1 MGTPNISCT
10 RLDNSISDYLQVLAG
25 SIPGCGGLILRNCLE
40 KIHKDIITCWNFKG
54 EVILY
59 RDFDSYFLDLRPRHQ
74 VLKSREFGQLMLRLI
89 QDVVQTEPKD

>member
-1 MGTPNISCT
+1 MSVFALYN
-10 RLDNSISDYLQVLAG
+10 RFSDYSL
-25 SIPGCGGLILRNCLE
+25 PGAVPGTEPLLCDCLE
-40 KIHKDIITCWNFKG
+40 KVHKDIITCWNFKG

-74 VLKSREFGQLMLRLI
+74 VLKSREFGQLMLRLV